1 MNTSLSFPSHR
12 SQTVIKGAMLIKC
25 HIAMTSNSFSVV
37 KFTIQQNYLQFSAVV
52 YKLADNAG
60 AAGAIPD
67 TTKASQQPPP
77 LQSPETSRLICCHIC
92 SSG

>member
-1 MNTSLSFPSHR
+1 
-12 SQTVIKGAMLIKC
+12 
-25 HIAMTSNSFSVV
+25 MTSNSFSVV